1 MLTRRCFRDLQP
13 KDAEVHLGQ
22 FSKWLA
28 EQDDIMQY
36 LQQFINA
43 RFVTGLQDELKLA
56 VTNANHSFNIL
67 ASDESNTVTRKQFFS
82 ILEESNYEATDSE
95 KREVIDIIQA
105 NGGLL
110 DGDLDQIV
118 ENAFRAV

>member
-1 MLTRRCFRDLQP
+1 MRLGVGVVPGGDGVPP
-13 KDAEVHLGQ
+13 KHL
-22 FSKWLA
+22 FTHSLYA
-28 EQDDIMQY
+28 HC
-36 LQQFINA
+36 

-118 ENAFRAV
+118 ENAFRAVVVPWLR